1 MNSAI
6 ANHLSSD
13 FNYIGFA
20 CGLIVFLFLWLSF
33 GNLELALLSFVP
45 MAVSWL
51 WILGIMSLCGM
62 QFNIVNIILA
72 TFIFG
77 QGDDYTIFMTEGAM
91 YEYAY
96 RRKMLASYKHSI
108 IISALIMFIGIGTLI
123 IARHPAL
130 HSLAEVTIAG
140 MFSVVLMAYIFPPL
154 IFNVLVKTRGA
165 YRRRPL
171 RLKNLAVM
179 GYCAA
184 VFFSQLITV
193 YVLGFILFGLLP
205 QSEKRR
211 LWFRRYQQRLFLFD
225 LRHIPGV
232 RFRVEGITKE
242 TFGTASIIVCNHQ
255 SMLDSAVFMAL
266 SPKTI
271 LVSNSK
277 VSRNRVI
284 RKIYQWNGFIT
295 LDDKSAINDEL
306 VRDYI
311 AHGYSLVVFPEG
323 KRNDRST
330 ISRFHKGAFL
340 FAERYGL
347 DIQPFIIH
355 GLNVVLPR
363 NSFQVFTGSIM
374 VKGYERVRQDG
385 HTTYSEMTSRV
396 HAFYKKEYERLARE
410 IETAVYFAPLVE
422 DQYCYKG
429 VEIYRS
435 VHKNIKRNDCFTRW
449 IDTSESSS
457 AVLIKNNDHGEF
469 ALLYALVHP
478 STLVTVLEEDESKRA
493 LLTYCAKGI
502 ADNLQ
507 VTDHVDMKEAG
518 EAGIKIIS
526 L

>member
-1 MNSAI
+1 
-6 ANHLSSD
+6 
-13 FNYIGFA
+13 
-20 CGLIVFLFLWLSF
+20 
-33 GNLELALLSFVP
+33 
-45 MAVSWL
+45 
-51 WILGIMSLCGM
+51 
-62 QFNIVNIILA
+62 
-72 TFIFG
+72 
-77 QGDDYTIFMTEGAM
+77 
-91 YEYAY
+91 
-96 RRKMLASYKHSI
+96 
-108 IISALIMFIGIGTLI
+108 
-123 IARHPAL
+123 
-130 HSLAEVTIAG
+130 

-154 IFNVLVKTRGA
+154 IFNVLVKTRGV
-165 YRRRPL
+165 YRCRPL

-179 GYCAA
+179 GYCAV

-242 TFGTASIIVCNHQ
+242 TFGTAPSSFVTISPCSIRL
-255 SMLDSAVFMAL
+255 SSWAL

-363 NSFQVFTGSIM
+363 NSFQVS
-374 VKGYERVRQDG
+374 
-385 HTTYSEMTSRV
+385 
-396 HAFYKKEYERLARE
+396 
-410 IETAVYFAPLVE
+410 
-422 DQYCYKG
+422 
-429 VEIYRS
+429 
-435 VHKNIKRNDCFTRW
+435 
-449 IDTSESSS
+449 
-457 AVLIKNNDHGEF
+457 
-469 ALLYALVHP
+469 
-478 STLVTVLEEDESKRA
+478 RA
-493 LLTYCAKGI
+493 L
-502 ADNLQ
+502 
-507 VTDHVDMKEAG
+507 
-518 EAGIKIIS
+518 S